1 MTNTNYVFPM
11 MRHRPRWTKLLSAR
25 FERKRTGR
33 DVASASGP
41 EAAVSQFY
49 AHLLACVRRRWF
61 FPAFIACLVVS
72 TDAAAESR
80 YQVVPLHPGYE
91 FGTEKALILDT
102 VGGHLWIWVE
112 SPAVNDKQGGR
123 YVIYQGQ
130 LAPGREMGDIISEQ
144 HWPATRK

>member
-1 MTNTNYVFPM
+1 MKQTRYCRSV
-11 MRHRPRWTKLLSAR
+11 WLLSA
-25 FERKRTGR
+25 F
-33 DVASASGP
+33 
-41 EAAVSQFY
+41 F
-49 AHLLACVRRRWF
+49 ACVIFSTR
-61 FPAFIACLVVS
+61 VV
-72 TDAAAESR
+72 AESR

-112 SPAVNDKQGGR
+112 SPAVNDKDGGR

-144 HWPATRK
+144 HWPASKK